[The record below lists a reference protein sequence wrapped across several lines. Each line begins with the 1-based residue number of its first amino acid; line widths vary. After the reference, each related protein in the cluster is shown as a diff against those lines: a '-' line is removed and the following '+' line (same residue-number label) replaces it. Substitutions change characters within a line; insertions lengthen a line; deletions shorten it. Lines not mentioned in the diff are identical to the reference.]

1 MANRD
6 MESYTS
12 RKNNKKQQLKVVT
25 LVIYAL
31 AALLLILLL
40 VLCISA
46 IADSCSGDSGE
57 VKLPTE
63 SVQFGSLRVTEED
76 AKTGTLVLANELNP
90 YSISDDDPSL
100 TDVYNY
106 RSQKHGGNNP
116 YQLSGMFSYMNK
128 TALTALDEML
138 TACAQ
143 ETGVKDVL
151 VRVAYMTETER
162 QENPSFLKAHA
173 DDWKTG
179 LGAELR
185 ISIGDSS
192 NAALTSNS
200 PVYAWLIENASRYGF
215 IERYPVDKATMTGV
229 AEYIGYFR
237 YVGVAHATYIK
248 ANNLCLEEYLEFL
261 TRYTSKDRLTITGAD
276 GKTYE
281 VYHCEVSGSG
291 AAISCPTN
299 YAYTLSG
306 TNKGGV
312 VVTIDRATAV
322 DQPISTGGESSSDSL
337 PVVDTT
343 PETGSET
350 TPETSP
356 ETSTETDTTA
366 S

>member
-12 RKNNKKQQLKVVT
+12 RKSTRKQQIKVVT

-143 ETGVKDVL
+143 ETGVKNVL
-151 VRVAYMTETER
+151 VRVAYMTEAER
-162 QENPSFLKAHA
+162 QANPGLLKTHA

-185 ISIGDSS
+185 IMTETG
-192 NAALTSNS
+192 NAALTSNAT
-200 PVYAWLIENASRYGF
+200 VYAWFAENAAKYGF

-248 ANNLCLEEYLEFL
+248 ANGLCLEEYLEFL

-312 VVTIDRATAV
+312 VVTIDRTTAV

>member
-6 MESYTS
+6 MEDYTS
-12 RKNNKKQQLKVVT
+12 RKTTKKQQLKVVT
-25 LVIYAL
+25 LAIYVL
-31 AALLLILLL
+31 AALLLLLL
-40 VLCISA
+40 LILCISA
-46 IADSCSGDSGE
+46 IADSCSNDNGGI
-57 VKLPTE
+57 KLSTE

-76 AKTGTLVLANELNP
+76 VKTGTLVLANELNP

-100 TDVYNY
+100 ADVYSY
-106 RSQKHGGNNP
+106 RNQKHGGNNP

-128 TALTALDEML
+128 DALAALDEML

-143 ETGVKDVL
+143 ETGTKDVL
-151 VRVAYMTETER
+151 VRVAYMTEAER
-162 QENPSFLKAHA
+162 NSNPGLLKTHA

-185 ISIGDSS
+185 IMTDTG

-200 PVYAWLIENASRYGF
+200 VVYAWFVENAARYGF
-215 IERYPVDKATMTGV
+215 IERYPVDKPTMTGV

-237 YVGVAHATYIK
+237 YVGVAHATYMK
-248 ANNLCLEEYLEFL
+248 ANDLCLEEYLEFL

-281 VYHCEVSGSG
+281 VYYCEVSGSS
-291 AAISCPTN
+291 ATISCPTN

-312 VVTIDRATAV
+312 VVTIDRTTAV
-322 DQPISTGGESSSDSL
+322 DQPISTGDSETSSDTL
-337 PVVDTT
+337 PVTDTT
-343 PETGSET
+343 PETESET
-350 TPETSP
+350 APETSSEV
-356 ETSTETDTTA
+356 ETETTA

>member
-6 MESYTS
+6 MEDYTS
-12 RKNNKKQQLKVVT
+12 RKTTRKQQLRVVT

-31 AALLLILLL
+31 AALLLVLLL

-46 IADSCSGDSGE
+46 IAASCSDHDGGG

-76 AKTGTLVLANELNP
+76 VKTGTLVLANELNP
-90 YSISDDDPSL
+90 YSITDDDPSL

-106 RSQKHGGNNP
+106 RNQKHGGNNP

-128 TALTALDEML
+128 EAVAALDEML
-138 TACAQ
+138 TACAR
-143 ETGVKDVL
+143 ETGVTRVL
-151 VRVAYMTETER
+151 VRVAYMTAAE
-162 QENPSFLKAHA
+162 QQANPGLLKTHA

-185 ISIGDSS
+185 IMTETG
-192 NAALTSNS
+192 NAALTSNTT
-200 PVYAWLIENASRYGF
+200 VYAWFAENAAKYGF
-215 IERYPVDKATMTGV
+215 IERYPVDKPTMTGV

-248 ANNLCLEEYLEFL
+248 ANGLCLEEYLEFL

-291 AAISCPTN
+291 AAISCPSN

-312 VVTIDRATAV
+312 VVTIDRTTAV

-350 TPETSP
+350 TPETAP

>member
-12 RKNNKKQQLKVVT
+12 RKVTKKQQIRAVT
-25 LVIYAL
+25 LAIYGL
-31 AALLLILLL
+31 AALLLLLL
-40 VLCISA
+40 LILCISA
-46 IADSCSGDSGE
+46 IAASCADSDNGGI
-57 VKLPTE
+57 KLPTE
-63 SVQFGSLRVTEED
+63 SVQFGSLQVTEED
-76 AKTGTLVLANELNP
+76 VKTGTLVLANELNA

-106 RSQKHGGNNP
+106 RNQKHGGNNP

-128 TALTALDEML
+128 EAMAALDEML

-143 ETGVKDVL
+143 ETGVTKVL
-151 VRVAYMTETER
+151 VRVAYMTEAER
-162 QENPSFLKAHA
+162 KENPGLLKTHA

-185 ISIGDSS
+185 ILTETG
-192 NAALTSNS
+192 NAALTSNTA
-200 PVYAWLIENASRYGF
+200 VYAWLTENAARYGF
-215 IERYPVDKATMTGV
+215 IDRYPAEKATMTGV

-237 YVGVAHATYIK
+237 YVGVVHATYIK

-261 TRYTSKDRLTITGAD
+261 TRYTSKDRLSITGAD

-281 VYHCEVSGSG
+281 VYYCEVSGGS

-299 YAYTLSG
+299 YAYAISG

-312 VVTIDRATAV
+312 VITIDRTTAV
-322 DQPISTGGESSSDSL
+322 DQPVSAGDESSSDSL
-337 PVVDTT
+337 PVTDPTAET
-343 PETGSET
+343 DPETAPDT
-350 TPETSP
+350 APD
-356 ETSTETDTTA
+356 TETDTTA
-366 S
+366 P